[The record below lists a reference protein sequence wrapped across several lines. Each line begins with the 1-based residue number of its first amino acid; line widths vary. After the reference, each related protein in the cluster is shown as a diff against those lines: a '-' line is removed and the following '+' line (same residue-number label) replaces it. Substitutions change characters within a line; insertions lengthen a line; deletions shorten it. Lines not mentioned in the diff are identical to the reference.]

1 VNVPLITRAEVE
13 HVARLARLELDEAT
27 VEKMTGQ
34 LNDILSHMDKLG
46 ELDTEGL
53 PPTTHAMELTN
64 VWREDEVR
72 DSASVEAALE
82 NAPES
87 DGRSFL
93 VPRVV

>member
-1 VNVPLITRAEVE
+1 VPRITRAEVE

-34 LNDILSHMDKLG
+34 LNDILSHMDKLA
-46 ELDTEGL
+46 ELDTQGL
-53 PPTTHAMELTN
+53 PATTHAMELTN
-64 VWREDEVR
+64 VWREDAVAG
-72 DSASVEAALE
+72 STSVEEALE

-87 DGRSFL
+87 DGRSFI

>member
-1 VNVPLITRAEVE
+1 MPRITRAEVE

-27 VEKMTGQ
+27 VERMTGQ

-46 ELDTEGL
+46 ELDTTGV

-64 VWREDEVR
+64 VWREDAVKE
-72 DSASVEAALE
+72 SATVEEALE

-87 DGRSFL
+87 DGRSFI
-93 VPRVV
+93 VPKVV

>member
-1 VNVPLITRAEVE
+1 MPRITRAEVE

-27 VEKMTGQ
+27 VDRMTGQ

-46 ELDTEGL
+46 ELDTTGV

-64 VWREDEVR
+64 VWREDVVK
-72 DSASVEAALE
+72 ASVSLDEALQ

-87 DGRSFL
+87 DGRSFI

>member
-1 VNVPLITRAEVE
+1 MPRITRAEVE

-27 VEKMTGQ
+27 VERMTGQ

-46 ELDTEGL
+46 ELDTTGV

-64 VWREDEVR
+64 VWREDVVQG
-72 DSASVEAALE
+72 SATVDEALK

-87 DGRSFL
+87 DGRSFI

>member
-1 VNVPLITRAEVE
+1 MPRITRAEVE

-27 VEKMTGQ
+27 VERMTGQ

-46 ELDTEGL
+46 ELDTTGV

-64 VWREDEVR
+64 VWREDVVQE
-72 DSASVEAALE
+72 STPVEEALQ

-87 DGRSFL
+87 DGRSFI